1 MGDGGGGG
9 GGPPPDMQT
18 EALMHFRWK
27 GKIA

>member
-1 MGDGGGGG
+1 MGDGGGG

-18 EALMHFRWK
+18 EALMHFHWK